1 MSKDAETEIA
11 EQQVAST
18 AGEAPAESEKTPAL
32 SGQPSSEPSENVAQS
47 ETTPPEAAQGDAAR
61 PEAVKVKRADAGAG
75 KQRKMSKTLIAQT
88 VVGILFSLAVLAVL
102 VYFVFMGVPTF

>member
-18 AGEAPAESEKTPAL
+18 SGEAPAESAEEPVR
-32 SGQPSSEPSENVAQS
+32 SGQPSAEQSENAAQA
-47 ETTPPEAAQGDAAR
+47 EATRPEAAQGDAAR
-61 PEAVKVKRADAGAG
+61 PEAVKVKRAEDSVG
-75 KQRKMSKTLIAQT
+75 KQRKMSRTLIAQT

-102 VYFVFMGVPTF
+102 VYFVFVGVPTL

>member
-11 EQQVAST
+11 EQQVASA
-18 AGEAPAESEKTPAL
+18 AGEAPVEREKTPARN
-32 SGQPSSEPSENVAQS
+32 GQPSSEQSENVAQA

-61 PEAVKVKRADAGAG
+61 PEAVQVKRAEDSVG
-75 KQRKMSKTLIAQT
+75 KQRKMPKTLIAQT

-102 VYFVFMGVPTF
+102 VYFVFVGVPTL